1 MSADFVLRGGQIV
14 LPQGVVQAELVVHE
28 GRIVEV
34 ITEPDAGA
42 GTAGAAGTDAAAG
55 TASAGSATRVL
66 DARGFTVFPGVIDAH
81 VHFNEPGRT
90 NWEGIATGSAALAA
104 GGGTCFIDM
113 PLNSD
118 PPLLDGPAFDAK
130 HAAASVRSRT
140 DFAFYGGLTPDNL
153 DSLEEL
159 AERGVV
165 GFKAFMCP
173 SGIHEFQHVDA
184 DTLHRGMETAARLG
198 LPVLLHAESPAV
210 LAAAAAAADSTAA
223 GDTRAVTAP
232 DAVRRFI
239 DSRPVDAEIAA
250 ITQALSVAA
259 ETGCRVHIV
268 HVSSGRGV
276 KLIRGAVMEHG
287 LSASC
292 ETCPHYLYFNEQDLQ
307 DIGARAKCAPP
318 LRDELTRRDL
328 LSRLIGGEI
337 DTVGSDHSPCPP
349 DLKDGLPFEQAWGGI
364 AGVQTTLRT
373 LLTLGVPVQRIAQLT
388 AARPAELF
396 RLPGKGSLQVG
407 NDADFTLVEL
417 DHESPVSL
425 AELQD
430 RHHMSP
436 FVNRPLRGRIH
447 ATYLRGRR
455 ISAETRG
462 QLIRPS

>member
-1 MSADFVLRGGQIV
+1 MSADLVVRGGHVV
-14 LPQGVVQAELVVHE
+14 LPEGIVRADLVVDE
-28 GRIVEV
+28 GRVLQVES
-34 ITEPDAGA
+34 THSSS
-42 GTAGAAGTDAAAG
+42 
-55 TASAGSATRVL
+55 ASKEI
-66 DARGFTVFPGVIDAH
+66 DARGLTIFPGVIDAH

-140 DFAFYGGLTPDNL
+140 DFAFYGGLTPHNL

-173 SGIHEFQHVDA
+173 SGIHEFVHVDV
-184 DTLHRGMETAARLG
+184 DTLHHGMETAARLG

-210 LAAAAAAADSTAA
+210 LAAAEAVAAA
-223 GDTRAVTAP
+223 AP

-259 ETGCRVHIV
+259 DTGCRVHIV

-276 KLIRGAVMEHG
+276 QCIRQAIMEQG
-287 LSASC
+287 LSGSC

-307 DIGARAKCAPP
+307 DIGVRAKCAPP
-318 LRDELTRRDL
+318 LRDELTRGDL
-328 LSRLIGGEI
+328 LNRLIGGEI

-349 DLKDGLPFEQAWGGI
+349 DLKDGMPFEQAWGGI

-373 LLTLGVPVQRIAQLT
+373 LITLAVPPRRIAQLT

-396 RLPGKGSLQVG
+396 CLPRKGSLKVG

-417 DHESPVSL
+417 DHQAPLSL

-430 RHHMSP
+430 RHHMTP
-436 FVNRPLRGRIH
+436 YLNRPLCGRVH

-455 ISAETRG
+455 IAAETRG
-462 QLIRPS
+462 QLIRPLEPGQRP